1 MAKITI
7 DGKEYDSEQLPGDV
21 VNAVVAKN
29 EIVQN
34 RIRHIIEIE
43 KIDVLS
49 NYYDQK
55 VKDLMAKFDE
65 ENKPKEEKKEE
76 PKK

>member
-7 DGKEYDSEQLPGDV
+7 DGKEYDSESLPADL
-21 VNAVVAKN
+21 VNAIVAKN

-34 RIRHIIEIE
+34 RIRHVVEIE

-55 VKDLMAKFDE
+55 VKTLLEKHE
-65 ENKPKEEKKEE
+65 EQDQPKEETKTKK
-76 PKK
+76 K

>member
-7 DGKEYDSEQLPGDV
+7 DGKEYDSESLPADL
-21 VNAVVAKN
+21 VNAIVAKN

-34 RIRHIIEIE
+34 RVRHVIEIE

-55 VKDLMAKFDE
+55 VKDLLAKHLEQDQ
-65 ENKPKEEKKEE
+65 PKEEIKTKK
-76 PKK
+76 K

>member
-7 DGKEYDSEQLPGDV
+7 DGKEYDSESLPADL
-21 VNAVVAKN
+21 VNAIVAKN

-34 RIRHIIEIE
+34 RIRHVVEIE

-55 VKDLMAKFDE
+55 VKTLLAKHE
-65 ENKPKEEKKEE
+65 EQDQPKEETKTKK
-76 PKK
+76 K

>member
-7 DGKEYDSEQLPGDV
+7 DGKEYESENLPADL

-29 EIVQN
+29 EILQN
-34 RIRHIIEIE
+34 RVRHVIEIE

-55 VKDLMAKFDE
+55 VKKLLEEHEKKDE
-65 ENKPKEEKKEE
+65 PKEEKKEE
-76 PKK
+76 TKK

>member
-7 DGKEYDSEQLPGDV
+7 DGKEYDSESLPTDL
-21 VNAVVAKN
+21 VNAIVAKN

-55 VKDLMAKFDE
+55 VKDLMAKFEE

>member
-7 DGKEYDSEQLPGDV
+7 DGKEYDSESLPADL
-21 VNAVVAKN
+21 VNAIVAKN

-34 RIRHIIEIE
+34 RVRHVIEIE

-55 VKDLMAKFDE
+55 VKTLLEKHE
-65 ENKPKEEKKEE
+65 EQDQPKEEIKTKK
-76 PKK
+76 K